1 MAKISE
7 KIREAKLSAHVD
19 RKTEED
25 IGIRTCKMEVS
36 GHQKIGRPKLRWSD
50 VIQQDI
56 KEKGVEAQNRRTW
69 RMKTRWADPQ
79 IKKGELEE

>member
-7 KIREAKLSAHVD
+7 KIREAKLSAHGD

-25 IGIRTCKMEVS
+25 VVIRTCKMEVS
-36 GHQKIGRPKLRWSD
+36 GHRKIGRPKLWWSD

-56 KEKGVEAQNRRTW
+56 KEKGARREEAQNQRTW
-69 RMKTRWADPQ
+69 RMKTHCADH
-79 IKKGELEE
+79 K